1 VRPLFVVL
9 ALTLPIGLGATLYLS
24 SAPAKKGAEQWLM
37 RHYAATMTPPKSTP
51 HAGIIISAS
60 PRPPVS
66 GSEYV
71 EKRGQPISPQPSAV
85 GK

>member
-1 VRPLFVVL
+1 MRALFVAL

-24 SAPAKKGAEQWLM
+24 SATAKKSAEQWLL
-37 RHYAATMTPPKSTP
+37 RNYAATMTPPKSTP
-51 HAGIIISAS
+51 SAGTIVSAS

-85 GK
+85 DK